1 MIFTKSKIYFFYTL
15 LIAITLLAT
24 ASVFAADGYQLK
36 VVIPGTEEVG
46 GELIKQEQIA
56 GPAEYILAIYRF
68 GMLAALLLAMLM
80 IVIGALQY
88 STSGGDS
95 SKISD
100 AKDRI
105 YKAILGV
112 TLLFGAYILLR
123 TINPELVLLKN
134 PELTSVNITLEA
146 ERSQALYNE
155 SEARLKDFEAAKRNE
170 EKIIQEKGVNS
181 IEARQAIIQKIE
193 ADNAEAKAR
202 IIQYQYNQSLEIREL
217 NNLAQKANKS
227 IGDFSSNT
235 ERGRALAQDIR
246 VYRKDINDLNQVI
259 LKNAEDLQKL
269 RQMQ

>member
-24 ASVFAADGYQLK
+24 ASVFAVDGYQLK

-46 GELIKQEQIA
+46 GELIKQKQIA

-134 PELTSVNITLEA
+134 P
-146 ERSQALYNE
+146 
-155 SEARLKDFEAAKRNE
+155 
-170 EKIIQEKGVNS
+170 
-181 IEARQAIIQKIE
+181 
-193 ADNAEAKAR
+193 
-202 IIQYQYNQSLEIREL
+202 
-217 NNLAQKANKS
+217 
-227 IGDFSSNT
+227 
-235 ERGRALAQDIR
+235 
-246 VYRKDINDLNQVI
+246 
-259 LKNAEDLQKL
+259 
-269 RQMQ
+269 